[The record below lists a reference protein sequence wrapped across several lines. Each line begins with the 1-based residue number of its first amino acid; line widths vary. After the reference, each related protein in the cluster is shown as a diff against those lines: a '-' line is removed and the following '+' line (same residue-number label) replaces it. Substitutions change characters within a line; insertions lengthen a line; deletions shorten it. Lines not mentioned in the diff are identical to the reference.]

1 MQFRLGW
8 IRRYVVVASSKEIAM
23 LAFTSRFRLPSG
35 SPSNSVPLTPRTE
48 GGAASGGVRLLLRLE
63 GLAALAVS
71 LALYARAGFSW
82 PVFALFLLAPDLS
95 ILGYLAGPRV
105 GAALYNLV
113 HSYVLALL
121 LTLAGFLGAQPAL
134 TGAGLILIAHIGL
147 DRALGYGLKYST
159 AFGDTHLGRTGRR

>member
-1 MQFRLGW
+1 MRFRLRW

-23 LAFTSRFRLPSG
+23 LIFTSRFRLPSG

-95 ILGYLAGPRV
+95 TLGYLAGPRV
-105 GAALYNLV
+105 GAALYNL
-113 HSYVLALL
+113 
-121 LTLAGFLGAQPAL
+121 
-134 TGAGLILIAHIGL
+134 
-147 DRALGYGLKYST
+147 
-159 AFGDTHLGRTGRR
+159 